1 MKKYIIIGLLLLF
14 VGTVVIVPMLKK
26 DSDEEFTLPA
36 TFLFKEQLG
45 SILNIEDNLEIQVN
59 SGDIE
64 KLELV
69 YNDSVFKTWK
79 NPKGI
84 LKYRFNSSYYGL
96 GTRPLSLIST
106 LKNGQVINDDRFV
119 RVLSD
124 VSPMVWTASVVA
136 SFPHLTSSYTQG
148 FEFNNGILYE
158 GTGQYGESMVAQVNL
173 NSGVV
178 DPNKQI
184 RLDENYFGE
193 GITVFGDQV
202 YQLTWKEQKC
212 FVYDKSSMKIKKDI
226 SYIGEGWGLCND
238 GKSLIMSDGSE
249 RITFRNP
256 ETFAIERI
264 IEVYDDHGPI
274 SKLNELEYIDGMIYA
289 NIYTTNKIL
298 VIDPNSGKV
307 NAIIDGTAVEK
318 AGRGMGGEVMNGI
331 AYNPQTK
338 KIYFTGKNWEKVLE
352 IKLDKPNT

>member
-14 VGTVVIVPMLKK
+14 IGTVIIVPMLRK
-26 DSDEEFTLPA
+26 DSDEESSIPA
-36 TFLFKEQLG
+36 TFLFK
-45 SILNIEDNLEIQVN
+45 DNLAAKWNQSVEISIKVNENEIQ
-59 SGDIE
+59 

-69 YNDSVFKTWK
+69 YNDSVFKTWN
-79 NPKGI
+79 NPKDVI
-84 LKYRFNSSYYGL
+84 KYLFNAGYYGL
-96 GTRPLSLIST
+96 GTKALSLVST

-124 VSPMVWTASVVA
+124 VSPVIWTASVVA
-136 SFPHLTSSYTQG
+136 AYPHLSSSYTQG
-148 FEFNNGILYE
+148 LEFNNGILYE
-158 GTGQYGESMVAQVNL
+158 GTGQYGQSMVGQVDL
-173 NSGVV
+173 ASGVMN
-178 DPNKQI
+178 PNKNI

-193 GITVFGDQV
+193 GITVFGDQI

-212 FVYDKSSMKIKKDI
+212 FIYDKNSMKIKKDF
-226 SYIGEGWGLCND
+226 SYVGEGWGLCND

-264 IEVYDDHGPI
+264 IEVYDDQGPI
-274 SKLNELEYIDGMIYA
+274 SKLNELEFIDGMIYA

-298 VIDPNSGKV
+298 VIDAENGKV
-307 NAIIDGTAVEK
+307 LAIIDGTAVEK
-318 AGRGMGGEVMNGI
+318 AGRGMGEVMNGI

-352 IKLDKPNT
+352 IKLEKPNS

>member
-26 DSDEEFTLPA
+26 DSDEDSTLPA
-36 TFLFKEQLG
+36 TFLFKENLA
-45 SILNIEDNLEIQVN
+45 SILNKEIELSIQVN
-59 SGDIE
+59 ASDVE

-69 YNDSVFKTWK
+69 YNDSVFKTWT
-79 NPKGI
+79 NPQGV
-84 LKYRFNSSYYGL
+84 LKYKFNASYYGL
-96 GTRPLSLIST
+96 GTKALSLVST
-106 LKNGQVINDDRFV
+106 LKDGQVVNDDRFV

-124 VSPMVWTASVVA
+124 VKPEIWTTEIVST
-136 SFPHLTSSYTQG
+136 FPHAVASYTQG
-148 FEFNNGILYE
+148 LEFNNGILYE

-212 FVYDKSSMKIKKDI
+212 FIYDKNSMKIKKDL
-226 SYIGEGWGLCND
+226 SYVGEGWGLCND

-256 ETFAIERI
+256 ETFAIEKT
-264 IEVYDDHGPI
+264 IEVYDNQGPI
-274 SKLNELEYIDGMIYA
+274 LKLNELEYIDGMIYA
-289 NIYTTNKIL
+289 NVYTTNQAL
-298 VIDPNSGKV
+298 VIDPATGKV
-307 NAIIDGTAVEK
+307 MAIIDASNLEK
-318 AGRGMGGEVMNGI
+318 SGRGMGDVLNGI
-331 AYNPQTK
+331 AFNPQSN
-338 KIYFTGKNWEKVLE
+338 KIYFTGKNWEKLFEV
-352 IKLDKPNT
+352 KFNKPNS

>member
-26 DSDEEFTLPA
+26 DTDEELSLPA
-36 TFLFKEQLG
+36 TFLFKEHLG
-45 SILNIEDNLEIQVN
+45 SILNKEEALEIQVN
-59 SGDIE
+59 SDDIE

-69 YNDSVFKTWK
+69 YNDSVFKTWTK
-79 NPKGI
+79 PTGV
-84 LKYRFNSSYYGL
+84 LKYMFNASYYGL
-96 GTRPLSLIST
+96 GTRGLSLVAT
-106 LKNGQVINDDRFV
+106 LKNGEVVNDDRLV

-124 VSPMVWTASVVA
+124 VTPVIWTAEIVA
-136 SFPHLTSSYTQG
+136 AFPHAVSSYTQG
-148 FEFNNGILYE
+148 LEFNNGILYE

-173 NSGVV
+173 NSGTV

-193 GITVFGDQV
+193 GITVLGNQV

-212 FVYDKSSMKIKKDI
+212 FIYDKNSMKIIKDL
-226 SYIGEGWGLCND
+226 SYVGEGWGLCND

-264 IEVYDDHGPI
+264 IEVYDNEGPI

-289 NIYTTNKIL
+289 NVYYTNQAL
-298 VIDPNSGKV
+298 VIDPANGKV
-307 NAIIDGTAVEK
+307 IAIIDASKLEK
-318 AGRGMGGEVMNGI
+318 MGRGMGDVLNGI

-338 KIYFTGKNWEKVLE
+338 KIYFTGKNWEKLFEV
-352 IKLDKPNT
+352 KFNKPNS

>member
-14 VGTVVIVPMLKK
+14 VGTVVIVPMINNK
-26 DSDEEFTLPA
+26 EEDTTLPA
-36 TFLFKEQLG
+36 TFLLTDNLA
-45 SILNIEDNLEIQVN
+45 SILNKEDLLEIKIN
-59 SGDIE
+59 SDDIE

-69 YNDSVFKTWK
+69 YNDSIFQTWTS
-79 NPKGI
+79 PKGI
-84 LKYRFNSSYYGL
+84 IKYNFNSSCYGL
-96 GTRPLSLIST
+96 GTRTLSLIARM
-106 LKNGQVINDDRFV
+106 KDGQVINDDRFV

-124 VSPMVWTASVVA
+124 VIPVIWTTEIVNT
-136 SFPHLTSSYTQG
+136 FPHAVTSYTQG
-148 FEFNNGILYE
+148 LEFNNGILYE

-173 NSGVV
+173 GSGVV

-212 FVYDKSSMKIKKDI
+212 FIYDKNSMKIKKDL
-226 SYIGEGWGLCND
+226 SYVGEGWGLCND

-256 ETFAIERI
+256 ETFAIEKT
-264 IEVYDDHGPI
+264 IEVYDNQGPI
-274 SKLNELEYIDGMIYA
+274 LKLNELEYIDGMIYA
-289 NIYTTNKIL
+289 NVYTTNQAL
-298 VIDPNSGKV
+298 VIDPETGKV
-307 NAIIDGTAVEK
+307 MAIIDASNLEK
-318 AGRGMGGEVMNGI
+318 SGRGMGDVLNGI

-338 KIYFTGKNWEKVLE
+338 KMYFTGKNWEKLFEVK
-352 IKLDKPNT
+352 IGKPNS